1 MSYLRVLTIAQL
13 QSTFSSIL
21 CSAMESDKTT
31 QITYEVIRLMDLQVE
46 VLKGTLAEM
55 TVSQVH
61 EYAERRDRI
70 GQLCLELG

>member
-1 MSYLRVLTIAQL
+1 MLVD
-13 QSTFSSIL
+13 
-21 CSAMESDKTT
+21 AMEPEETT
-31 QITYEVIRLMDLQVE
+31 QIIAEAIRLMNLQVE
-46 VLKGTLAEM
+46 VLKGTLVEM

>member
-1 MSYLRVLTIAQL
+1 MV
-13 QSTFSSIL
+13 
-21 CSAMESDKTT
+21 SDKTA
-31 QITYEVIRLMDLQVE
+31 QIAEEVIRLMDLQVE
-46 VLKGTLAEM
+46 VLKGTLVEM

>member
-1 MSYLRVLTIAQL
+1 
-13 QSTFSSIL
+13 
-21 CSAMESDKTT
+21 MESDKTT
-31 QITYEVIRLMDLQVE
+31 RITEEIIRLMDLQVE

-55 TVSQVH
+55 TVNQVH

>member
-1 MSYLRVLTIAQL
+1 MSYLRVLKIAQL
-13 QSTFSSIL
+13 QSTFGSML
-21 CSAMESDKTT
+21 VGAMESDKTT
-31 QITYEVIRLMDLQVE
+31 QITAEVIRLMDLQVE

-61 EYAERRDRI
+61 DYAERRDRI

>member
-1 MSYLRVLTIAQL
+1 MSYLRVLKTEQL
-13 QSTFSSIL
+13 QSTFSFML
-21 CSAMESDKTT
+21 VGAMEPEETT
-31 QITYEVIRLMDLQVE
+31 QIIAEAIRLMDFQVE